1 MKALKLILVILLLL
15 PGAAPGGEERPAPE
29 LLVLEIHDEAG
40 DQEFPVSIPSAYPGG
55 DLLGARLVLEKVPVK
70 RDPRIAGYY
79 TACVYVPLRLE
90 LDIREG
96 LHGGEVQRNIF
107 ISIPPLHIEHV
118 AVRNS
123 LPVPGPSGEEEQL
136 LLEGQMECGFL
147 TGMEERLDLLIETLR
162 ETPTYRNLA
171 FDAPLADRHRNFQE
185 ASELSISR
193 GTVFY
198 FPRTP
203 AFHWREVPPVT
214 IASSLAVC
222 ELEAGR
228 ALGIKMLVADELRG
242 SWSEATDR
250 PPAGDQ

>member
-1 MKALKLILVILLLL
+1 MRKPLLIILLIL
-15 PGAAPGGEERPAPE
+15 AAPAPGSEVPPGPE
-29 LLVLEIHDEAG
+29 LLVLEIRDPAG
-40 DQEFPVSIPSAYPGG
+40 DQDFPVSKPIPYPGG
-55 DLLGARLVLEKVPVK
+55 DLLGARLILEKVPVK

-79 TACVYVPLRLE
+79 AAYVYVPLRLE

-107 ISIPPLHIEHV
+107 VSLPPLHIEHV

-136 LLEGQMECGFL
+136 LLEGQMDCGFL
-147 TGMEERLDLLIETLR
+147 TGMEEKLDLLVETLR

-203 AFHWREVPPVT
+203 VFHWREVPTVT

-242 SWSEATDR
+242 SWSEATARPAAEDR
-250 PPAGDQ
+250 